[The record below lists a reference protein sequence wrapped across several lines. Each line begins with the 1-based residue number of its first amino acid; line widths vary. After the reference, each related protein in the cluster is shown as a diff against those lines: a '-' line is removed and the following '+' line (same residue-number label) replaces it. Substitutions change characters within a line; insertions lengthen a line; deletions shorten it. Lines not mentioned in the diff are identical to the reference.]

1 MDSLSVIDVPS
12 IVAFVILITSLCYL
26 LYSLCAMCRESFST
40 PVSVESKEYHSV
52 RQVDDEN
59 DDGVDE
65 EDSAIEMT
73 YAS

>member
-1 MDSLSVIDVPS
+1 
-12 IVAFVILITSLCYL
+12 
-26 LYSLCAMCRESFST
+26 MCRESFST